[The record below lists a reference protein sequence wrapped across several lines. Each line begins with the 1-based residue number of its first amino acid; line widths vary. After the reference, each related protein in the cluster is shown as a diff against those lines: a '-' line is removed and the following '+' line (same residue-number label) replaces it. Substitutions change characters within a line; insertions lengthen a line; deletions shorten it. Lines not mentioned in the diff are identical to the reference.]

1 MVMNPQDEQMNKPR
15 GGLLGLFDKAMKA
28 DEDTGLSP
36 LQNFAAALD
45 PLILKDLRGGEGIR
59 QQGVQRAATM
69 SKNKTV
75 DMLRQQGR
83 NDLADAVMNRTIG
96 PKEAFSVMQS
106 EKAADTAFQRQKD
119 LAAFSA
125 GLKAPAAPKLYSEF
139 AKLNADLQA
148 GNISKDQYNAS
159 VQSFLNKNKMSIRPF
174 RDINRK
180 KTKVVTVGSV
190 KIGGDNPI
198 SVQSMTN
205 TLTTDIEATINQIN
219 QITEAG
225 GDLVRVSCPD
235 KESTQ
240 ALKKIIA
247 PKKNLSFS
255 ENFFH
260 MCFGKVPEKEIVKA
274 FDVSLIL
281 YAEHS
286 FNVSTF
292 TARTIT
298 SSLSD
303 IHGAITGAIAS
314 LKGPLHGGANEEV
327 MHMMK
332 KIKKPENALK
342 WINNALKN
350 KEVVMGFGHRVYK
363 SGDSRVPTMREYFGK
378 VAKIKK
384 DKTFEKIYDIV
395 EKVMIKKKNIHPNVD
410 YPTGPTYHLMGF
422 DTDFFTPIF
431 VISRITGWSA
441 HIMEQHA
448 ANKLIRPLAKYKGSK
463 HRTVMQLNQR

>member
-1 MVMNPQDEQMNKPR
+1 MSDDIKK
-15 GGLLGLFDKAMKA
+15 GLLGIVV
-28 DEDTGLSP
+28 DETEISKVMPEINSLTYRGY
-36 LQNFAAALD
+36 AAQDLCARCD
-45 PLILKDLRGGEGIR
+45 FEEVAYLILNKELPNKKQLKEFKKELSKEI
-59 QQGVQRAATM
+59 TL
-69 SKNKTV
+69 SKNLINILKQIPKTSHPMDV
-75 DMLRQQGR
+75 ART
-83 NDLADAVMNRTIG
+83 AV
-96 PKEAFSVMQS
+96 SVMGLEDKETKDNS
-106 EKAADTAFQRQKD
+106 PKANLRKAIRILAKTPTV
-119 LAAFSA
+119 LAAFYR
-125 GLKAPAAPKLYSEF
+125 L
-139 AKLNADLQA
+139 
-148 GNISKDQYNAS
+148 
-159 VQSFLNKNKMSIRPF
+159 
-174 RDINRK
+174 RK
-180 KTKVVTVGSV
+180 G
-190 KIGGDNPI
+190 
-198 SVQSMTN
+198 
-205 TLTTDIEATINQIN
+205 
-219 QITEAG
+219 
-225 GDLVRVSCPD
+225 
-235 KESTQ
+235 
-240 ALKKIIA
+240 KKIIS

-260 MCFGKVPEKEIVKA
+260 MCFGKIPNKEIVKA

-342 WINNALKN
+342 WINKTLKN
-350 KEVVMGFGHRVYK
+350 KDVVMGFGHRVYK
-363 SGDSRVPTMREYFGK
+363 SGDSRVPTMREYFK
-378 VAKIKK
+378 RVAIIKK

-395 EKVMIKKKNIHPNVD
+395 EKVMIKEKNIYPNVD

-448 ANKLIRPLAKYKGSK
+448 ANKLIRPLASYKGNK
-463 HRTVMQLNQR
+463 HRKVIRLNQR

>member
-1 MVMNPQDEQMNKPR
+1 MSDEIKK
-15 GGLLGLFDKAMKA
+15 GLLGIVVDETEVSKVMPEINSLTYRGYAAQDLCAKCKFEEVAYLILNGELPSKNQLKIFEKVERKQRKLSKTLLDDLKKIPKKAHPMDVARTAVSIMGLEDKETRDNSPQANMRKAMRI
-28 DEDTGLSP
+28 
-36 LQNFAAALD
+36 FA
-45 PLILKDLRGGEGIR
+45 
-59 QQGVQRAATM
+59 
-69 SKNKTV
+69 KTPV
-75 DMLRQQGR
+75 
-83 NDLADAVMNRTIG
+83 A
-96 PKEAFSVMQS
+96 
-106 EKAADTAFQRQKD
+106 
-119 LAAFSA
+119 LAAFYRA
-125 GLKAPAAPKLYSEF
+125 
-139 AKLNADLQA
+139 
-148 GNISKDQYNAS
+148 
-159 VQSFLNKNKMSIRPF
+159 
-174 RDINRK
+174 RK
-180 KTKVVTVGSV
+180 G
-190 KIGGDNPI
+190 
-198 SVQSMTN
+198 
-205 TLTTDIEATINQIN
+205 
-219 QITEAG
+219 
-225 GDLVRVSCPD
+225 
-235 KESTQ
+235 
-240 ALKKIIA
+240 KKIIP

-260 MCFGKVPEKEIVKA
+260 MCFGKVPNKDIVKA

-327 MHMMK
+327 MHMMN
-332 KIKKPENALK
+332 KIKKPEKAHK
-342 WINNALKN
+342 WINKALDN
-350 KEVVMGFGHRVYK
+350 KDVIMGFGHRVYK

-384 DKTFEKIYDIV
+384 DKKFERIYDIV
-395 EKVMIKKKNIHPNVD
+395 EKVMIDRKNIHPNVD

-448 ANKLIRPLAKYKGSK
+448 ANKLIRPLASYKGSK
-463 HRTVMQLNQR
+463 YRKVVQLNQR

>member
-1 MVMNPQDEQMNKPR
+1 MSDEIKK
-15 GGLLGLFDKAMKA
+15 GLLGIVV
-28 DEDTGLSP
+28 DETEVSKVMPEINSLTYRGY
-36 LQNFAAALD
+36 AAQDLCAKCKFEEVAY
-45 PLILKDLRGGEGIR
+45 LILNGELPNKKQLKDFEKQERKERKL
-59 QQGVQRAATM
+59 
-69 SKNKTV
+69 SKTLLDDIKKFPKKAHPMDVARTAVSIMGLEDKETKDNSPKANK
-75 DMLRQQGR
+75 RK
-83 NDLADAVMNRTIG
+83 VMRIFAKT
-96 PKEAFSVMQS
+96 PVA
-106 EKAADTAFQRQKD
+106 
-119 LAAFSA
+119 LAAFYRS
-125 GLKAPAAPKLYSEF
+125 
-139 AKLNADLQA
+139 
-148 GNISKDQYNAS
+148 
-159 VQSFLNKNKMSIRPF
+159 
-174 RDINRK
+174 RK
-180 KTKVVTVGSV
+180 G
-190 KIGGDNPI
+190 
-198 SVQSMTN
+198 
-205 TLTTDIEATINQIN
+205 
-219 QITEAG
+219 
-225 GDLVRVSCPD
+225 
-235 KESTQ
+235 
-240 ALKKIIA
+240 KKIIP
-247 PKKNLSFS
+247 PKNNLSFS

-327 MHMMK
+327 MHMMN

-342 WINNALKN
+342 WINDALDN
-350 KEVVMGFGHRVYK
+350 KDVVMGFGHRVYK

-384 DKTFEKIYDIV
+384 DKKFEKIYDIV
-395 EKVMIKKKNIHPNVD
+395 EKVMIEKKNIHPNVD

-441 HIMEQHA
+441 HIIEQHA
-448 ANKLIRPLAKYKGSK
+448 ANKLIRPLASYKGSQ
-463 HRTVMQLNQR
+463 HRKVVQLNQR

>member
-1 MVMNPQDEQMNKPR
+1 MSDEIKK
-15 GGLLGLFDKAMKA
+15 GLLGIVVDETEVSKVMPEINSLTYRGYAAQDLCAKCKFEEVAYLILNGELPNNKQLKAFEKQERKERKLSKTLLADIKKIPRKAHPMDVARTAVSIMGLEDNETKDNSPKANLRKAMRI
-28 DEDTGLSP
+28 
-36 LQNFAAALD
+36 FA
-45 PLILKDLRGGEGIR
+45 
-59 QQGVQRAATM
+59 
-69 SKNKTV
+69 KTPV
-75 DMLRQQGR
+75 
-83 NDLADAVMNRTIG
+83 A
-96 PKEAFSVMQS
+96 
-106 EKAADTAFQRQKD
+106 
-119 LAAFSA
+119 LAAFYRA
-125 GLKAPAAPKLYSEF
+125 RKGK
-139 AKLNADLQA
+139 
-148 GNISKDQYNAS
+148 
-159 VQSFLNKNKMSIRPF
+159 KMIP
-174 RDINRK
+174 
-180 KTKVVTVGSV
+180 
-190 KIGGDNPI
+190 
-198 SVQSMTN
+198 
-205 TLTTDIEATINQIN
+205 
-219 QITEAG
+219 
-225 GDLVRVSCPD
+225 
-235 KESTQ
+235 
-240 ALKKIIA
+240 

-260 MCFGKVPEKEIVKA
+260 MCFGKVPKKEIVKA

-327 MHMMK
+327 MHMMN

-342 WINNALKN
+342 WINNALDK
-350 KEVVMGFGHRVYK
+350 KDVVMGFGHRVYK
-363 SGDSRVPTMREYFGK
+363 NGDSRVPTMRDYFGK

-384 DKTFEKIYDIV
+384 DKKFEKIYDIV
-395 EKVMIKKKNIHPNVD
+395 EKVMIERKNIHPNVD

-448 ANKLIRPLAKYKGSK
+448 ANKLIRPLASYKGSQ
-463 HRTVMQLNQR
+463 HRKVVQLKQR

>member
-1 MVMNPQDEQMNKPR
+1 MSDDIKK
-15 GGLLGLFDKAMKA
+15 GLLGIVVDETEVSKVMPEINSLTYRGYAAQDLCVRCKFEEVAYLILNKELPNKKQLKQFEKEQSKERMLSKNLINILKQMPKKSHPMDVARTAVSVMGLEDKETKDNSPKANLRKAMRI
-28 DEDTGLSP
+28 
-36 LQNFAAALD
+36 F
-45 PLILKDLRGGEGIR
+45 
-59 QQGVQRAATM
+59 
-69 SKNKTV
+69 SKT
-75 DMLRQQGR
+75 
-83 NDLADAVMNRTIG
+83 
-96 PKEAFSVMQS
+96 P
-106 EKAADTAFQRQKD
+106 TA
-119 LAAFSA
+119 LAAFYR
-125 GLKAPAAPKLYSEF
+125 L
-139 AKLNADLQA
+139 
-148 GNISKDQYNAS
+148 
-159 VQSFLNKNKMSIRPF
+159 
-174 RDINRK
+174 RK
-180 KTKVVTVGSV
+180 G
-190 KIGGDNPI
+190 
-198 SVQSMTN
+198 
-205 TLTTDIEATINQIN
+205 
-219 QITEAG
+219 
-225 GDLVRVSCPD
+225 
-235 KESTQ
+235 
-240 ALKKIIA
+240 KKIIL
-247 PKKNLSFS
+247 PKKNLTFS

-260 MCFGKVPEKEIVKA
+260 MCFGKVPNKEIVKA

-350 KEVVMGFGHRVYK
+350 KDVVMGFGHRVYK
-363 SGDSRVPTMREYFGK
+363 NGDSRVPTMREYFK
-378 VAKIKK
+378 RVAIIKK

-395 EKVMIKKKNIHPNVD
+395 EKVMIKKKNIYPNVD

-448 ANKLIRPLAKYKGSK
+448 ANKLIRPLASYKGNK
-463 HRTVMQLNQR
+463 HRKVFQLNQR

>member
-1 MVMNPQDEQMNKPR
+1 MSDDIKK
-15 GGLLGLFDKAMKA
+15 GLLGIVV
-28 DEDTGLSP
+28 DETEISKVMPEINSLTYRGY
-36 LQNFAAALD
+36 AAQDLCARCEFEEVAY
-45 PLILKDLRGGEGIR
+45 LILSKELPNKKQLKEFKKELSKEI
-59 QQGVQRAATM
+59 TL
-69 SKNKTV
+69 SKNLINILKQIPKKSHPMDVARTV
-75 DMLRQQGR
+75 
-83 NDLADAVMNRTIG
+83 V
-96 PKEAFSVMQS
+96 SVM
-106 EKAADTAFQRQKD
+106 
-119 LAAFSA
+119 
-125 GLKAPAAPKLYSEF
+125 GLE
-139 AKLNADLQA
+139 
-148 GNISKDQYNAS
+148 
-159 VQSFLNKNKMSIRPF
+159 
-174 RDINRK
+174 
-180 KTKVVTVGSV
+180 
-190 KIGGDNPI
+190 
-198 SVQSMTN
+198 
-205 TLTTDIEATINQIN
+205 
-219 QITEAG
+219 
-225 GDLVRVSCPD
+225 D
-235 KESTQ
+235 KESKDNSPKANLRKAIRILAKTPT
-240 ALKKIIA
+240 ALATFYRLRKGKKIIT
-247 PKKNLSFS
+247 PKKKFSFS

-260 MCFGKVPEKEIVKA
+260 MCFGKVPNKEIVKA

-350 KEVVMGFGHRVYK
+350 KDVVMGFGHRVYK
-363 SGDSRVPTMREYFGK
+363 SGDSRVPTMREYFK
-378 VAKIKK
+378 RVAIITK

-395 EKVMIKKKNIHPNVD
+395 EKVMIKEKNIYPNVD

-448 ANKLIRPLAKYKGSK
+448 ANKLIRPLASYKGSK
-463 HRTVMQLNQR
+463 HRKVIQLNHR

>member
-1 MVMNPQDEQMNKPR
+1 MSDEIKK
-15 GGLLGLFDKAMKA
+15 GLLGIVVDETEVSKVMPEINSLTYRGYAAQDLCAKCKFEEVAYLILNGELPSKKQLKTFEKIERKNRKLSKTLLDDLKKIPKKAHPMDVARTAVSIMGLEDKETRDNSSKANMRKAMRI
-28 DEDTGLSP
+28 
-36 LQNFAAALD
+36 F
-45 PLILKDLRGGEGIR
+45 
-59 QQGVQRAATM
+59 
-69 SKNKTV
+69 SKTPV
-75 DMLRQQGR
+75 
-83 NDLADAVMNRTIG
+83 A
-96 PKEAFSVMQS
+96 
-106 EKAADTAFQRQKD
+106 
-119 LAAFSA
+119 LAAFYRA
-125 GLKAPAAPKLYSEF
+125 
-139 AKLNADLQA
+139 
-148 GNISKDQYNAS
+148 
-159 VQSFLNKNKMSIRPF
+159 
-174 RDINRK
+174 RK
-180 KTKVVTVGSV
+180 G
-190 KIGGDNPI
+190 
-198 SVQSMTN
+198 
-205 TLTTDIEATINQIN
+205 
-219 QITEAG
+219 
-225 GDLVRVSCPD
+225 
-235 KESTQ
+235 
-240 ALKKIIA
+240 KKIIP

-260 MCFGKVPEKEIVKA
+260 MCFGKVPNKDIVKA

-327 MHMMK
+327 MHMMN
-332 KIKKPENALK
+332 KIKKPEKAHK
-342 WINNALKN
+342 WINKALDN
-350 KEVVMGFGHRVYK
+350 KDVIMGFGHRVYK

-384 DKTFEKIYDIV
+384 DKKFERIYEIV
-395 EKVMIKKKNIHPNVD
+395 EKVMIERKNIHPNVD

-463 HRTVMQLNQR
+463 HRKVLSLIHI

>member
-1 MVMNPQDEQMNKPR
+1 MSDDIKK
-15 GGLLGLFDKAMKA
+15 GLLGIIV
-28 DEDTGLSP
+28 DETEISKVMPEINSLTYRGY
-36 LQNFAAALD
+36 AAQDLCARCD
-45 PLILKDLRGGEGIR
+45 FEEVAYLILNKELPNKKQLNEFKIELSKEI
-59 QQGVQRAATM
+59 TL
-69 SKNKTV
+69 SKNLINILKQIPKKSHPMDVARTAV
-75 DMLRQQGR
+75 SLMALEDKDTKDNSPKANLR
-83 NDLADAVMNRTIG
+83 
-96 PKEAFSVMQS
+96 
-106 EKAADTAFQRQKD
+106 KAIRIFAKMPTA
-119 LAAFSA
+119 LAAFYRLRK
-125 GLKAPAAPKLYSEF
+125 GK
-139 AKLNADLQA
+139 
-148 GNISKDQYNAS
+148 
-159 VQSFLNKNKMSIRPF
+159 KN
-174 RDINRK
+174 
-180 KTKVVTVGSV
+180 
-190 KIGGDNPI
+190 
-198 SVQSMTN
+198 
-205 TLTTDIEATINQIN
+205 
-219 QITEAG
+219 
-225 GDLVRVSCPD
+225 
-235 KESTQ
+235 
-240 ALKKIIA
+240 IA
-247 PKKNLSFS
+247 PKKKFSFS
-255 ENFFH
+255 ENFFY
-260 MCFGKVPEKEIVKA
+260 MCFGKVPNKEIVKA

-350 KEVVMGFGHRVYK
+350 KDVVMGFGHRVYK
-363 SGDSRVPTMREYFGK
+363 SGDSRVPTMREYFK
-378 VAKIKK
+378 RVAIIRK

-395 EKVMIKKKNIHPNVD
+395 EKVMIKEKNIYPNVD

-448 ANKLIRPLAKYKGSK
+448 ANKLIRPLASYKGSK
-463 HRTVMQLNQR
+463 HRKVLQLNQR